1 MQELQEVVVKGN
13 LPNTR
18 LKGNAMITRIQGTP
32 LSDAGTLGEMLVKVP
47 GMTGTDETPEVL
59 GKGSPLIYINGR
71 LMRDNS
77 ELKRLRSEEI
87 RDVEVINNPGAQYD
101 ATVRAVVRI
110 RTVRQQGD
118 GLSLDLTLSDE
129 HDLRYDFDRPQ
140 AKVGANY
147 RKNGVDV
154 FSSVYYYHQD
164 YRQYSTIEDITT
176 TDKVFRQY
184 GPYTMTWKHDPD
196 LYVWCELAVVG
207 QSLAGCA
214 CRSDAPDE
222 RQESGNLRRGRVRE

>member
-1 MQELQEVVVKGN
+1 MKRMIFAVLALVCLAGRAQEAQDSIESVDRLFELKEVVIKGG

-18 LKGNAMITRIQGTP
+18 LKGNVMITRVEGTP
-32 LSDAGTLGEMLVKVP
+32 LASSGTLGEMLVKVP
-47 GMTGTDETPEVL
+47 GMTGTDEAPEVL

-71 LMRDNS
+71 LMRDDS
-77 ELKRLRSEEI
+77 ELKRLRSEDI

-101 ATVRAVVRI
+101 AQVRAVVRI
-110 RTVRQQGD
+110 RTRKQQGD
-118 GLSLDLTLSDE
+118 GLSLNLTLSDE

-140 AKVGANY
+140 VKVGANY

-154 FSSVYYYHQD
+154 FGSVYYYHQD

-184 GPYTMTWKHDPD
+184 GPYTMTWKHDN
-196 LYVWCELAVVG
+196 LTYT
-207 QSLAGCA
+207 AGV
-214 CRSDAPDE
+214 
-222 RQESGNLRRGRVRE
+222 N